1 MIWMQAG
8 ACFVAW
14 ALYGLWMRRSSERM
28 RARMHSASR
37 GSRVLLGSVGLL
49 LGLAF
54 LAVGLWL
61 VSIGGGLTD
70 NGLVPWAW
78 LAVAVIGLGFIH
90 LQVLGAAAMLS
101 LVLEEETTRVQRSS
115 VSMEKEPK

>member
-1 MIWMQAG
+1 M
-8 ACFVAW
+8 
-14 ALYGLWMRRSSERM
+14 
-28 RARMHSASR
+28 
-37 GSRVLLGSVGLL
+37 GSVGLL